1 MARKKAVT
9 RNNKKSMLY
18 ISGILTIMLTVL
30 IVLSLKLN
38 AQREALLAESK
49 DLEYK
54 KQVEQQRTEEINAFK
69 DSTDTKEFIEQTAK
83 EKLGLLYENE
93 IIFKKEK

>member
-1 MARKKAVT
+1 MARKRAVT
-9 RNNKKSMLY
+9 RNNKKSMVY

-38 AQREALLAESK
+38 SQREALLAESK

-69 DSTDTKEFIEQTAK
+69 DSTDTKEFIERTAK